1 MQTKLP
7 KLPPPL
13 TLLFCFFFKKK
24 TAAQQV
30 RIMTIRESEDVR
42 KEKTNRKISPERRHN
57 YSNGMGMYVL
67 NGKIR
72 G

>member
-1 MQTKLP
+1 
-7 KLPPPL
+7 
-13 TLLFCFFFKKK
+13 
-24 TAAQQV
+24 
-30 RIMTIRESEDVR
+30 MTIRESEDVR
-42 KEKTNRKISPERRHN
+42 KEKKNRKISPETRHN